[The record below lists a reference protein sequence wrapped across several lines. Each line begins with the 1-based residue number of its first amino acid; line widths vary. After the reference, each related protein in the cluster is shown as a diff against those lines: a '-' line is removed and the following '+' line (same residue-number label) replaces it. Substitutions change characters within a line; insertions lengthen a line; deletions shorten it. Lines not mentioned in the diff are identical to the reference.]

1 MRYVSL
7 EAAPINLLVTQLN
20 KSPVLR
26 ESYVT
31 CIGRNRRG
39 VDDMSQDT
47 ILL

>member
-7 EAAPINLLVTQLN
+7 EAVPVNLLVTQLN

-26 ESYVT
+26 EAYVT
-31 CIGRNRRG
+31 GTARNRRG
-39 VDDMSQDT
+39 VNDMSQDT